1 MPTRIFR
8 FFPKETISGVA
19 ESRRFA
25 RMSIKPLIVCSLLWP
40 LSLHGALQTT
50 FVASDLR
57 DPMEISL
64 APNGDVYVIEREGR
78 VLRVVPGTGAV
89 MEIGTVSVT
98 ALRKE
103 DKGSAWAREDGLLGL
118 ALDPQFANN
127 QRLYLFYSAPDK
139 MLNRLSRFTLKN
151 GLLDL
156 SSEQMLLEIP
166 TDRRDR
172 VCHQAGSLAFG
183 KDGLLYLSTGDNTN
197 PFASA
202 GVAPIDDR
210 DGHDHANAMRSAG
223 NTNDLRGKVLR
234 IKPTEKGYDIP
245 PGNLFPPGTP
255 KTRPEIYVMGCR
267 NPFRLSID
275 PKTQTIYWGEVGPD
289 AGNPSPKGPAGHD
302 EINQAKS
309 AGNHGWPFLV
319 ADNKPYP
326 IVDFTNGTIGDMTDP
341 AAPKNPSKINTGLE
355 VLPAA
360 RAAFIWYPYS
370 ASKEFPLM
378 GQGGRNAMAGPVFYY
393 EASRKY
399 NLLGQEDD
407 RTLITYDWMRNKAWK
422 VKLDEQEKFVKMEI
436 LLEGLQHPMD
446 MEMAADGS
454 IYLLEYGSDWYF
466 NKNGR
471 LRHLIPDGGNQPPQ
485 ISIKATQGQNY
496 EATVK
501 DPENQ
506 TCEVVWYL
514 TKGTEDRKIG
524 TGSKV
529 ALTDAGADQLRAVAT
544 DAAGQRG
551 IARVL
556 LGAANQ
562 PELKMNL
569 TGNPRKL
576 GFGETIAFKIDAAPA
591 EKDLVVRARY
601 IPPTGHD
608 AGGPTLPAD
617 EAKLIT
623 AKQCL
628 ACHQVDTPS
637 VGPAYLNVA
646 MRYRDDAKAAETLQK
661 KLKTGGAGAW
671 GEIPMPP
678 QTAVNDEEAQK
689 IIRAILGLA
698 EGMTEIRGKAQGSL
712 TLPPA
717 PANAAPGG
725 AWEITA
731 QAPNCTIAKTRINA
745 K

>member
-1 MPTRIFR
+1 M
-8 FFPKETISGVA
+8 GDNQ
-19 ESRRFA
+19 ESSAAYESLMLRYSSLLA
-25 RMSIKPLIVCSLLWP
+25 SSLLWP
-40 LSLHGALQTT
+40 ASLMAGLQTT

-57 DPMEISL
+57 DPMEISI
-64 APNGDVYVIEREGR
+64 ASNGDLYVIEREGR
-78 VLRVVPGTGAV
+78 VLRVQPSTGAV
-89 MEIGTVSVT
+89 IEIGLIPVT
-98 ALRKE
+98 ALRATN
-103 DKGSAWAREDGLLGL
+103 KGSSWAREDGLLGL
-118 ALDPQFANN
+118 ALDPQFDRN

-139 MLNRLSRFTLKN
+139 MLNRLSRFTLKK
-151 GLLDL
+151 GSIDL

-166 TDRRDR
+166 TDRRDK

-197 PFASA
+197 PFESG

-245 PGNLFPPGTP
+245 KGNLFTPGTP
-255 KTRPEIYVMGCR
+255 KTRAEIYVMGCR
-267 NPFRLSID
+267 NPFRLSVD

-319 ADNKPYP
+319 GDNKPYP
-326 IVDFTNGTIGDMTDP
+326 IVDFSKGAIGAMTDP
-341 AAPKNPSKINTGLE
+341 AAPKNPSKFNTGLE

-360 RAAFIWYPYS
+360 RSAFIWYPYS
-370 ASKEFPLM
+370 ASAEFPLM

-393 EASRKY
+393 DAKRKY
-399 NLLGQEDD
+399 NLLSQEDD

-422 VKLDEQEKFVKMEI
+422 VKLDEQENFVKMEL

-454 IYLLEYGSDWYF
+454 IYLLEYGADWYF

-471 LRHLIPDGGNQPPQ
+471 IRHLTPETSNKAPQ
-485 ISIKATQGQNY
+485 ITIKPGAGNSF

-501 DPENQ
+501 DPENEN
-506 TCEVVWYL
+506 CSIVWYL
-514 TKGTEDRKIG
+514 TKGLEDRK
-524 TGSKV
+524 
-529 ALTDAGADQLRAVAT
+529 AGEGPKIELANKLADQLRAVAT
-544 DAAGQRG
+544 DPQGNRG

-556 LGAANQ
+556 LSSGSQ
-562 PELKMNL
+562 PELSLKL
-569 TGNPRKL
+569 SGNPQQL
-576 GFGETIAFKIDAAPA
+576 GFGEKINFTIEGAASD
-591 EKDLVVRARY
+591 KDVVIRARY

-608 AGGPTLPAD
+608 AGGPALAAD
-617 EAKLIT
+617 AAKLIT

-628 ACHQVDTPS
+628 ACHQVETPS
-637 VGPAYLNVA
+637 VGPAYLDVA
-646 MRYRDDAKAAETLQK
+646 MRYRDDKEALARLQQ
-661 KLKTGGAGAW
+661 KLKTGGGGVW

-678 QTAVNDEEAQK
+678 QAAVNEQESQQ
-689 IIRAILGLA
+689 IIRAILGLS
-698 EGMTEIRGKAQGSL
+698 EGMSELRGKRQGTL
-712 TLPPA
+712 TLPAA

-725 AWEITA
+725 AWEIVA
-731 QAPNCTIAKTRINA
+731 QAPNATNAKTRINC